1 MNVIRVLV
9 FLVLG
14 GVTASAQ
21 EILLGQ
27 GTPVRD
33 TDFLVRVDQ
42 LLETAGHEYSASIS
56 YVGAANA
63 KRLNDLG
70 NVTEIN
76 SSIYYASTFPVAK
89 NAAVRAGVAWDRFSF
104 GLPNAPAFIPNTLQ
118 SVALVL
124 GSDIQLSEK
133 WLIRAEIQPGIY
145 SDFEDITFDDVNAL
159 FILGGTYIVNPD
171 LQWFFG
177 VSVDPRRR
185 LPVFPGA
192 GVRWK
197 FHRQWTLMALF
208 PKPRL
213 EYAPTDQWTLFV
225 GGEAKGGTYTVSE
238 TLGTRNGLPSLN
250 NDPVE
255 YVEFR
260 TGGGVSYKFSPALT
274 AEIEGGY
281 VPYRKWEYSRAGESI
296 KAEGAPYVQFSV
308 SGRF

>member
-1 MNVIRVLV
+1 MNAVRIIALTILSVLP
-9 FLVLG
+9 
-14 GVTASAQ
+14 ASAQ

-33 TDFLVRVDQ
+33 TDFMVRVDQ
-42 LLETAGHEYSASIS
+42 LLDAAGHEYEASFS
-56 YVGAANA
+56 YVGATNA

-70 NVTEIN
+70 DVTEIN
-76 SSIYYASTFPVAK
+76 SSIYYATTFPVAK
-89 NAAVRAGVAWDRFSF
+89 NASIRTGVAWDRFSF
-104 GLPNAPAFIPNTLQ
+104 GLPAAPAFISNTLQ

-124 GSDIQLSEK
+124 GSDLQLSEK
-133 WLIRAEIQPGIY
+133 WLIRAELQPGIY
-145 SDFEDITFDDVNAL
+145 SDFEDITFDDVNCL

-177 VSVDPRRR
+177 VSVDPRRK
-185 LPVFPGA
+185 LPVFPGV

-208 PKPRL
+208 PKPRI
-213 EYAPTDQWTLFV
+213 EYAPTEQWTLFV
-225 GGEAKGGTYTVSE
+225 GGEAKGGTFTVSE
-238 TLGTRNGLPSLN
+238 NFGTMNGVPSLN

-260 TGGGVSYKFSPALT
+260 TGAGVSYKFSRALT

-281 VPYRKWEYSRAGESI
+281 VPYRKWDYARAGESI
-296 KAEGAPYVQFSV
+296 KAEGAPYVQISV
-308 SGRF
+308 TGRF

>member
-1 MNVIRVLV
+1 MNSFRV
-9 FLVLG
+9 FLLLALG
-14 GVTASAQ
+14 ITPALGQ

-42 LLETAGHEYSASIS
+42 LLDAVGHEFEASFS

-63 KRLNDLG
+63 KRLNNLG
-70 NVTEIN
+70 DVTEIT
-76 SSIYYASTFPVAK
+76 SSLYYASTFPVAK
-89 NAAVRAGVAWDRFSF
+89 NATVRAGVAWERFSF
-104 GLPNAPAFIPNTLQ
+104 GLPAAPAFIPNTLQ

-133 WLIRAEIQPGIY
+133 WLIRAEMQPGIY
-145 SDFEDITFDDVNAL
+145 SDFNDITFDDVNAL
-159 FILGGTYIVNPD
+159 FVLGGTYIVNPD

-177 VSVDPRRR
+177 VSVDPRRKI
-185 LPVFPGA
+185 PVFPGIGA
-192 GVRWK
+192 RWK
-197 FHRQWTLMALF
+197 FHRQWTLLALF

-213 EYAPTDQWTLFV
+213 EYAPTDQLTLFV
-225 GGEAKGGTYTVSE
+225 GGEAKGGTFTVSRNF
-238 TLGTRNGLPSLN
+238 GTRNGLPALN

-260 TGGGVSYKFSPALT
+260 TGGGLAYKVSPTFT

-281 VPYRKWEYSRAGESI
+281 VPYRKWDYTRSGESV
-296 KAEGAPYVQFSV
+296 KAEGAPYVQISI